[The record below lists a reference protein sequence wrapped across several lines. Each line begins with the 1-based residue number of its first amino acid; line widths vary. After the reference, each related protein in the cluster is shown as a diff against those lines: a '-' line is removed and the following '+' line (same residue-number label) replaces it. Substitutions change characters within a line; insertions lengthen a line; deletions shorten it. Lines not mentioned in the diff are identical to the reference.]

1 MSTTAESN
9 TTSEQSSET
18 VSDNLTIGKES
29 VPAVSK
35 PSTTKKAKR
44 AVKKKNRVSATI
56 FKPAVKKTIKSI
68 KEMYKYENNVFEYSK
83 DLLVSLQKDLVDSIV
98 DKMFRT
104 IALTSKKTLS
114 VELLRICVLTTVR
127 DSHFAKKML
136 EAGDKAVKEAQT
148 YTPKKVEGKVVKRT
162 TTGDKA
168 KISVQPSSISKIISE
183 RNVSGYQVAR
193 LMPIALAGQIEYILK
208 ENLKKAFENANMGN
222 GSNTTI
228 NVKNILYGNL
238 ERLYGSQWDSD
249 TYICGIGAFKEGK
262 LYITKSSKR
271 KRKRRK
277 RKVATK
283 DVETDESIKDVEET
297 ESTKDVEETETTK
310 DVEEAESTKDVE
322 EAESTKD
329 VEETYDEVV
338 EDDDVEEEGE
348 EEGEDFEEE

>member
-1 MSTTAESN
+1 MSTTAELN
-9 TTSEQSSET
+9 TTSEQTSST
-18 VSDNLTIGKES
+18 VSDNLTVGKES

-35 PSTTKKAKR
+35 STGAKKTKR

-114 VELLRICVLTTVR
+114 VELLKICVLTTVR

-136 EAGDKAVKEAQT
+136 EAGEKAVKEAQT

-238 ERLYGSQWDSD
+238 ERLYGCQWDSD

-277 RKVATK
+277 RKAAAKTAEAAETK
-283 DVETDESIKDVEET
+283 TTEET
-297 ESTKDVEETETTK
+297 KED
-310 DVEEAESTKDVE
+310 EAEE
-322 EAESTKD
+322 GEAEEVKE

-338 EDDDVEEEGE
+338 EDEGEGEEDADVEEGE
-348 EEGEDFEEE
+348 EEGEDFEVEE